1 MKLKTF
7 IFLLCFCQFVFCQTK
22 NEKEERIPL
31 AEFPEAAKAVI
42 KNLPDDCK
50 RLKFYKETDG
60 EKQSFEVKFK
70 YKRKRYSL
78 EFSIDGNIEDIE
90 VLTKLKNIDE
100 TVKTK
105 IENYFA
111 SSFTKHKFI
120 KVQEQYIY
128 NVKLDAKT
136 FVDNVLNNNSLK
148 APNFEIIAEVKTDKK
163 RDIRE
168 FIFNTFGEFVNFR
181 ILNPTSY
188 EHVLY

>member
-1 MKLKTF
+1 M
-7 IFLLCFCQFVFCQTK
+7 
-22 NEKEERIPL
+22 
-31 AEFPEAAKAVI
+31 
-42 KNLPDDCK
+42 
-50 RLKFYKETDG
+50 
-60 EKQSFEVKFK
+60 
-70 YKRKRYSL
+70 
-78 EFSIDGNIEDIE
+78 
-90 VLTKLKNIDE
+90 
-100 TVKTK
+100 
-105 IENYFA
+105 
-111 SSFTKHKFI
+111 
-120 KVQEQYIY
+120 QEQYIY